1 MSSLGSPNPF
11 MIAGKQSYQ
20 IQRSLRFN
28 SADSPRLNRT
38 PSSDGNRKTWTLS
51 TWFKRGSIDRRMIF
65 GVYTSG
71 SDVSAIEIQSD
82 HILNFY
88 DYLSAYRMVFQTNQV
103 LRDPSAWYHLVI
115 ALDTTQSTESDRVKI
130 YLNGSQITS
139 FSASTYPSQNLDV
152 KINTGSLLHAIGTE
166 GSNQRLHFDGYMAEF
181 NFIDGSQLTPS
192 SFAETDVLTG
202 EYKPKKYTGSY
213 GTNGFY

>member
-71 SDVSAIEIQSD
+71 SDVSAIEIQ
-82 HILNFY
+82 
-88 DYLSAYRMVFQTNQV
+88 
-103 LRDPSAWYHLVI
+103 
-115 ALDTTQSTESDRVKI
+115 K
-130 YLNGSQITS
+130 
-139 FSASTYPSQNLDV
+139 
-152 KINTGSLLHAIGTE
+152 
-166 GSNQRLHFDGYMAEF
+166 
-181 NFIDGSQLTPS
+181 
-192 SFAETDVLTG
+192 
-202 EYKPKKYTGSY
+202 
-213 GTNGFY
+213 